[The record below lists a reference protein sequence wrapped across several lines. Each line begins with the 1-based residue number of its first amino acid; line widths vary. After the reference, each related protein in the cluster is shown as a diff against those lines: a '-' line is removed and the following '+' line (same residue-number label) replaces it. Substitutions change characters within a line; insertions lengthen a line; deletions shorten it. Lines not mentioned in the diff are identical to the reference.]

1 MGQTI
6 LTYHQEL
13 WNILGK
19 EGKYQ
24 IYGDLEVKRFFCQ
37 LQRCSTSHNF
47 TYEPKLFC
55 RNRKYFPQSCRFSLQ
70 STNFLQTR
78 TFLFNLA
85 TFFCKWHR
93 LYKPQL
99 FSTICIFSTSTTF
112 LLSAIFYNFV
122 WILWLKFGALV
133 EYFTA
138 KLWWATAKLKLT
150 KVTNLNLKSPF
161 YRVNGLLFQSTVGGE
176 CEGRKLGDM
185 KCCRLEG

>member
-55 RNRKYFPQSCRFSLQ
+55 RNLKYFPQSCRFSLQ

-99 FSTICIFSTSTTF
+99 FSIICIFSTSHNFSIISNF
-112 LLSAIFYNFV
+112 LRFCLNTLAEIWSASGVFHGQVMMSNC
-122 WILWLKFGALV
+122 K
-133 EYFTA
+133 
-138 KLWWATAKLKLT
+138 
-150 KVTNLNLKSPF
+150 N
-161 YRVNGLLFQSTVGGE
+161 
-176 CEGRKLGDM
+176 
-185 KCCRLEG
+185 